1 VFLIPALKKGI
12 AMPYVIGLAGLF
24 VLWLIIGVASR
35 FKPSTLFIGADG
47 RPSTSKLQMVV
58 WTAAVVF
65 SYLAV
70 SWARYRLGIHGPLP
84 PLPVNLLIAMG
95 VSGAT
100 AVSAQA
106 IAVSS
111 AANAPAVPA
120 APPVATPLG
129 MVYPA
134 APAAIAQSGIIADDS
149 GGPDIGKIQVVIW
162 TMIAVGVFLFKVV
175 RSINL
180 GSAGGLPDIDTTLV
194 ILMGLGHSVY
204 LGKKIVES

>member
-1 VFLIPALKKGI
+1 
-12 AMPYVIGLAGLF
+12 MPYVIGFAGLF
-24 VLWLIIGVASR
+24 VFWLIIGVASR
-35 FKPSTLFIGADG
+35 FKPSILFLGADG

-70 SWARYRLGIHGPLP
+70 SWARYRLGVHGPMVALP
-84 PLPVNLLIAMG
+84 DNLLIAMG

-106 IAVSS
+106 IAISS
-111 AANAPAVPA
+111 AAKAAALPA
-120 APPVATPLG
+120 AAPVVTPLG
-129 MVYPA
+129 KVYPA
-134 APAAIAQSGIIADDS
+134 PPAATSQSGIVADDS
-149 GGPDIGKIQVVIW
+149 GNPDLGKIQVVIW

-175 RSINL
+175 GSIKHGAPN
-180 GSAGGLPDIDTTLV
+180 GLPDIDTTLV

-204 LGKKIVES
+204 LGKKVVES